1 MDNKKVESQVEKW
14 DLFARLIPT
23 VFLLL
28 SIFLISFN
36 IIDFE
41 TAFWV
46 GLGMFAM
53 TAVTWWFWTIFTI
66 RLLVR
71 TLNRASNNLQEVRE
85 EFKRVSK
92 DLKEYKND
100 IK

>member
-1 MDNKKVESQVEKW
+1 MDNKQVESQVEKW

-46 GLGMFAM
+46 GLGMFAI